1 MCRGTISER
10 LHAIIE
16 RTTGGNV
23 NEFVRR
29 CRRMDPDAAPT
40 YSAVRKYLAGGIPG
54 INKAAVMAA
63 VGNVSLQWLARGTEA
78 PKAPIVPEDDDRV
91 LIPLAGF
98 SAGAE
103 NGSGVFAAEIADYVS
118 YNREYIRRLG
128 VAPARLVV
136 ITVAGD
142 SMAPTLSP
150 GDQLLIARRD
160 GEPIIDRAVYVL
172 YGRYGGVA
180 VKRLYWRPNGA
191 LHIIGDAQEE
201 PLGVI
206 DMRGEE
212 GEWRVVG
219 RVLRVEKP
227 L

>member
-1 MCRGTISER
+1 MSGLACIVCVNKILAEKHPRGKISSHQVPPSPTKSTPR
-10 LHAIIE
+10 PPVTAIFLSF
-16 RTTGGNV
+16 GSV
-23 NEFVRR
+23 V
-29 CRRMDPDAAPT
+29 
-40 YSAVRKYLAGGIPG
+40 
-54 INKAAVMAA
+54 
-63 VGNVSLQWLARGTEA
+63 LQA
-78 PKAPIVPEDDDRV
+78 PKAPAIPKDNDRV
-91 LIPLAGF
+91 FIPLAGF

-103 NGSGVFAAEIADYVS
+103 NGSEVFAAEIADYVS

-128 VAPARLVV
+128 VDPARLVV

-150 GDQLLIARRD
+150 GDQLLIAKRD

-201 PLGVI
+201 PSGVI

-219 RVLRVEKP
+219 RVLRVEKS